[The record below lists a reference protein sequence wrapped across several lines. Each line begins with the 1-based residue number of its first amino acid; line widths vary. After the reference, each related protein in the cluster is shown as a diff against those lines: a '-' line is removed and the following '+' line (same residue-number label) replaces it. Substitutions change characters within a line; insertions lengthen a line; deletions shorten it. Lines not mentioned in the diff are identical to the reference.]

1 MNPCSIANSKRCDF
15 GGQSHHFRMD
25 KNAQWIQRD
34 TFFIFIFFS
43 ILSIIVW
50 SKPEDSSDSCSNYVG
65 VSLSFAV
72 EETLPDM
79 LMKSI

>member
-1 MNPCSIANSKRCDF
+1 
-15 GGQSHHFRMD
+15 MD

-34 TFFIFIFFS
+34 TFFIIIFFS